1 MNAREPGGPRTL
13 AARLVQSLSERI
25 RSGEIAEGQRLPTEA
40 ALMDEQGVSR
50 TVVREAL
57 SQLQAA
63 GLVETRH
70 GIGTFVL
77 EGAGAAPMRIRPRRL
92 ATLQDVVALLEL
104 RLGVE
109 TEAASLAAQR
119 RSERNLAAMRAE
131 LDALAAAVAA
141 GEDGAAADFRFHRE
155 IARATQNAHF
165 AQLLGTLGP
174 RVIPRA
180 RLRSR
185 SPAAGDRGDY
195 LLRVHAEHEGIYDAI
210 QRQDPEAARAAMR
223 THLSNSRERRRQEA
237 AAAPQVVR

>member
-1 MNAREPGGPRTL
+1 MNMRKQGAPRTL
-13 AARLVQSLSERI
+13 AARLVQSLSGRI

-40 ALMDEQGVSR
+40 ALMDEHGVSR

-77 EGAGAAPMRIRPRRL
+77 DAAGAAPLQIRPRHL

-210 QRQDPEAARAAMR
+210 SRQDPDAARAAMR

-237 AAAPQVVR
+237 AAASQVVR